1 MVSMLVERVRVR
13 ALICVV
19 GVQSTAGCSCG
30 RSSGCLVCGRGSV
43 VVVSVFFLVVM
54 VHAFSR
60 PVRATPCVVVWY
72 VCCVF
77 LFVVSWGSM
86 AAAAR
91 LRTGAEILSHTT
103 LRALDDGEADAFTID
118 LQRSSV
124 SHSKKVR
131 FLMALKATHH
141 SMHSETSLLDLGEVP
156 LQEQILS
163 EKRLAT
169 YFGTVQIGECVGADK
184 KTAVACSPEK
194 KEKLTFKMLFDT
206 GSCEFWIPGIG
217 CSKAAAYSDRCSNH
231 RTYDPHVSESYQ
243 NKANGA
249 GPFSEDQKMCI
260 QYLSGKVEGFMAKD
274 TITIGDLKVYS
285 QVFGMADTIDVPL
298 LDEVVWDGIIGLA
311 YPNQKLNE
319 QGVVPLV
326 DNMMQKKTLQN
337 NVFAYYI
344 GHDSG
349 AVTFGGVD
357 KKYYAGTDN
366 KFRYATVTEKSYWT
380 IELMDIELQY
390 GNKEPVKTNLCA
402 QSPGGRCKAIVDT
415 GTYLIYG
422 PRDHVTGP
430 LKDLSVGACS
440 DIEKL
445 PKVTF
450 VMWAGE
456 GQTPARLT
464 LSPHDYVLEFNV
476 PADSQSVFLEEGI
489 DAGSRHMDKSEVNCA
504 DPKFR
509 DDPSKCAKDC
519 VIGIGPDQDTG
530 WTLGQVFLRS
540 FYTVFDRDTD
550 RVGFIRNNPTAQ
562 RDGPRPLFGS
572 IQTSLRMQD
581 GTEIG
586 RDGKL
591 NKSPGPRL

>member
-1 MVSMLVERVRVR
+1 MVVFSSLREKKMAVYLALVFYLLGLLSVS
-13 ALICVV
+13 C
-19 GVQSTAGCSCG
+19 AG
-30 RSSGCLVCGRGSV
+30 
-43 VVVSVFFLVVM
+43 
-54 VHAFSR
+54 FSQ
-60 PVRATPCVVVWY
+60 
-72 VCCVF
+72 
-77 LFVVSWGSM
+77 
-86 AAAAR
+86 R
-91 LRTGAEILSHTT
+91 LRMGPRNAATVLGTDSLIEVKEET
-103 LRALDDGEADAFTID
+103 AFTVD
-118 LQRSSV
+118 LERSAV

-131 FLMALKATHH
+131 FLMALKATHQH
-141 SMHSETSLLDLGEVP
+141 LSSDEASLLDVSEVP
-156 LQEQILS
+156 LQEQVLS

-169 YFGTVQIGECVGADK
+169 YFGSVQIGECVGSNGAP
-184 KTAVACSPEK
+184 TECTPEK

-206 GSCEFWIPGIG
+206 GSCEFWIPGVG
-217 CSKAAAYSDRCSNH
+217 CTKAEKYQDRCSNH
-231 RTYDPHVSESYQ
+231 RTYDPLLSESYQ
-243 NKANGA
+243 KKLNGA

-274 TITIGDLKVYS
+274 TITIGDLKVTS

-326 DNMMQKKTLQN
+326 DNMMGKKTLQN

-344 GHDSG
+344 GHNSG

-357 KKYYAGTDN
+357 QKYFSGTDN
-366 KFRYATVTEKSYWT
+366 KFRYAAVTEKTYWT
-380 IELMDIELQY
+380 IELIDVELQY
-390 GNKEPVKTNLCA
+390 GSKPATKTNLCA
-402 QSPGGRCKAIVDT
+402 SNPNGRCKAIVDT

-450 VMWAGE
+450 IMYAGE

-464 LSPHDYVLEFNV
+464 LEPRDYVLEFNV
-476 PADSQSVFLEEGI
+476 PSDSQSVFLEEGLA
-489 DAGSRHMDKSEVNCA
+489 AGSKHMEAANVDCA
-504 DPKFR
+504 DPETAK
-509 DDPSKCAKDC
+509 DSSKCTKDC
-519 VIGIGPDQDTG
+519 VIGIGPDNDSG

-550 RVGFIRNNPTAQ
+550 RVGFIRNNPRAKHP
-562 RDGPRPLFGS
+562 GPGPLHGS
-572 IQTSLRMQD
+572 IQTSLRNSKD
-581 GTEIG
+581 EIG
-586 RDGKL
+586 KNGKL
-591 NKSPGPRL
+591 FKPPGSRL